1 MEEKA
6 HSSLQVKSFRHTF
19 VYENQINTFCP
30 ELGTA
35 LDCVHSVTSLQ
46 LADNKV
52 EIWCG
57 QSQGQVAIFCLTESV
72 VTNQDIVTHT
82 LLEAHEVMRVV
93 STEDN
98 KHVFTYLYPGC
109 VIYQW

>member
-1 MEEKA
+1 M
-6 HSSLQVKSFRHTF
+6 
-19 VYENQINTFCP
+19 
-30 ELGTA
+30 
-35 LDCVHSVTSLQ
+35 TSLQ
-46 LADNKV
+46 LVDNKV

-57 QSQGQVAIFCLTESV
+57 QSQGQVTIFCLTESV

>member
-6 HSSLQVKSFRHTF
+6 HSSLQVISFT
-19 VYENQINTFCP
+19 QIFDEKKNTFCL